1 VRNPFPLVPSA
12 HPPHSFHRLDAL
24 VDAVIAIA
32 ATLLV
37 LDLRVP
43 EGVAAGHLGDA
54 LLDLWPKYLA
64 YAFGFLQIASAW
76 LALRRVSSTH
86 TGIDHFGT
94 LVVLLM
100 LATTTLVPFTTGVLA
115 DVLHDSEDLGAATRL
130 AGVVV
135 LATSVLFAVLVSYLD
150 RRGFIRPDL
159 DTERLTA
166 LRRALPL
173 LVALPLLAVL
183 VSYLSPWAGLVMIA
197 VMLLLCLWPL
207 DIHPLP
213 ERPNG

>member
-1 VRNPFPLVPSA
+1 VLNPFPLVPSM

-43 EGVAAGHLGDA
+43 ADVAPGHLGHA

-86 TGIDHFGT
+86 TGVDHFGT
-94 LVVLLM
+94 LVVLVM

-130 AGVVV
+130 AGLVV
-135 LATSVLFAVLVSYLD
+135 LATSVLFAVLVAYLD
-150 RRGFIRPDL
+150 RRGFVRPDL
-159 DTERLTA
+159 DAERLTA

-173 LVALPLLAVL
+173 LVLLPLVAVL
-183 VSYLSPWAGLVMIA
+183 VSYLSPWAGLTMIA
-197 VMLLLCLWPL
+197 VMLVLCLWPL
-207 DIHPLP
+207 DIHPAP
-213 ERPNG
+213 VRPNG